1 MSGPSV
7 AIKGG
12 EYTLF
17 ILNSEVEDAIPRSP
31 GCWTFKFWP
40 RQQNLWVSS
49 GSGSAPRL

>member
-1 MSGPSV
+1 MINRCDDSTYQLADGISMSGPSV

-31 GCWTFKFWP
+31 GCWTFKF
-40 RQQNLWVSS
+40 
-49 GSGSAPRL
+49 